1 MAIKMK
7 HVGVRAEIK
16 IKYVVFILVAALQL
30 VHFCN
35 LLPHTSVTR
44 GDDRCCG
51 DYERW
56 LWKAVADLFI
66 VSFWFSLAMNGGNH
80 DKNILYRGR
89 SEWQSQRNKFMSS

>member
-1 MAIKMK
+1 MMAIKMK

-51 DYERW
+51 DYER
-56 LWKAVADLFI
+56 
-66 VSFWFSLAMNGGNH
+66 
-80 DKNILYRGR
+80 
-89 SEWQSQRNKFMSS
+89 